1 MNVTYLLDT
10 NTLSYIAK
18 GRSPAAR
25 LRLQSLGEGDAA
37 CISSITE
44 AEVRYGLAKRP
55 QAHTLRAA
63 IEGLLFKFRILPW
76 GSNEADAYGNLRAKL
91 EAAGTILSELDLLI
105 AAHAIAVSAV
115 LVTNDKA
122 LARIKDL
129 HGTVNWAT
137 DI

>member
-25 LRLQSLGEGDAA
+25 ARLQSLHEGDSA

-44 AEVRYGLAKRP
+44 GEVRYGLAKRP
-55 QAHTLRAA
+55 QAHALREA

-76 GSNEADAYGNLRAKL
+76 GSQEAEAYGNLRAKL

-105 AAHAIAVSAV
+105 AAHAIALGAV

-129 HGTVNWAT
+129 HGTVNWAS

>member
-18 GRSPAAR
+18 GKSTAAR
-25 LRLQSLGEGDAA
+25 ARLQSLGDGDVA

-55 QAHTLRAA
+55 QSHTLRAA
-63 IEGLLFKFRILPW
+63 IEGLLFKFRILAW
-76 GSNEADAYGNLRAKL
+76 GSSEAKTYGNLRAKL
-91 EAAGTILSELDLLI
+91 EAAGNVLSELDLLI
-105 AAHAIAVSAV
+105 AAHAISVSAI

-129 HGTVNWAT
+129 HGIVNWAT